1 MNDRVNDRL
10 DDRLDDRE
18 QACLAERLRACRERL
33 GLTQRAV
40 ADRLGVPRSAISGIE
55 AGTRKVDSLE
65 LKALAGL
72 YQRPIGYFLEETP
85 GHPSE
90 PARLLRLYQC
100 LAAADRTRLVEYA
113 ELLEAARTARR
124 TPPGTRFTPR

>member
-1 MNDRVNDRL
+1 MTVNDE
-10 DDRLDDRE
+10 E
-18 QACLAERLRACRERL
+18 QECLAARLRGCRERL

-72 YQRPIGYFLEETP
+72 YRRPVGYFLEEP
-85 GHPSE
+85 AGHPSE

-113 ELLEAARTARR
+113 ELLEIARTARR
-124 TPPGTRFTPR
+124 ARTATPFTGR